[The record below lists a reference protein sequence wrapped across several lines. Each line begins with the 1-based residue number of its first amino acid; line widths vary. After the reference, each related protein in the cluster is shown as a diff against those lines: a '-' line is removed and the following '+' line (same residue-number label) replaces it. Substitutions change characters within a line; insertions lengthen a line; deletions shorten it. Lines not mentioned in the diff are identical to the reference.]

1 MQLANWLF
9 TKIDVKREIM
19 SMKKNFLK
27 YNLLLKKNQI
37 VGVMWPVTS
46 LTALFA
52 SNLMKNQINFQVLIL
67 LRIKLVLWILL
78 KLDQEEI

>member
-1 MQLANWLF
+1 MPLVNWLF
-9 TKIDVKREIM
+9 TKIDVKREIL

-37 VGVMWPVTS
+37 VGAMWQVTS

-52 SNLMKNQINFQVLIL
+52 SNLMKN
-67 LRIKLVLWILL
+67 
-78 KLDQEEI
+78 